1 MHKIHKKTQNC
12 QNIQLNT
19 TIKNNKTKQKERK
32 DTKQMYIRKKKKGT
46 KMRNGT
52 NNLLH
57 I

>member
-32 DTKQMYIRKKKKGT
+32 DTKQMYIRKKKKEP
-46 KMRNGT
+46 K
-52 NNLLH
+52 
-57 I
+57 